1 MIKFNPLKHYMERYM
16 KYHIAMHMTLELFSE
31 FSQSL
36 VLENYKYQISIETNI
51 LRANFQLLIS
61 FFIYL

>member
-1 MIKFNPLKHYMERYM
+1 MERYM

-31 FSQSL
+31 FSQPL

-51 LRANFQLLIS
+51 LRENFQLLIS

>member
-1 MIKFNPLKHYMERYM
+1 MERYM
-16 KYHIAMHMTLELFSE
+16 KYHIAMHLTLELLLE
-31 FSQSL
+31 YPRPL

-51 LRANFQLLIS
+51 LRENFQLLIS